1 MLPETSLYVPAGKS
15 IQVARLSREYCIL
28 VTGPEPLVFPFIK
41 LTVALF
47 TPATTLPDVGF
58 EGTP

>member
-1 MLPETSLYVPAGKS
+1 MLPETSLYVPAGKT
-15 IQVARLSREYCIL
+15 IQVARLSREYSIL

-47 TPATTLPDVGF
+47 TPAITSSHVGSD
-58 EGTP
+58 GTP